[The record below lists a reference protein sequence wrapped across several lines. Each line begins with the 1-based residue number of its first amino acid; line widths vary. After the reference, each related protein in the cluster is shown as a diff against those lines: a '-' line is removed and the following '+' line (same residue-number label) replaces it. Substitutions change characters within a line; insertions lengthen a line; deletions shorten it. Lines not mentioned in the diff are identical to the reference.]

1 MCAGK
6 EEGIALTTLS
16 PLSLSL
22 TLPSSN
28 RPSCP
33 VGPCNFYWKSR
44 VPAIASFTGM
54 ALSALANKT
63 SISEPAPSPSS
74 RASLSNVGS
83 CLRAAE
89 EMLARGLPV
98 QHGVP
103 ELEHSL
109 PGGCSYICVT
119 NCYMAAKMHTH
130 LLLTNRRRGTRALSR
145 GPIHMEKF
153 DPFYF
158 ICCFEISKNNKKSP
172 NLLLTF

>member
-16 PLSLSL
+16 LSHPPFFQQAQ
-22 TLPSSN
+22 LPSWSLQFLLEEQSPGN
-28 RPSCP
+28 C
-33 VGPCNFYWKSR
+33 VLYWHGP
-44 VPAIASFTGM
+44 
-54 ALSALANKT
+54 LANKT

-74 RASLSNVGS
+74 RASLCQMLDNV
-83 CLRAAE
+83 CAAE

-145 GPIHMEKF
+145 GPVHMEIIA
-153 DPFYF
+153 PLFYM
-158 ICCFEISKNNKKSP
+158 
-172 NLLLTF
+172 LL